1 MATPDERNAQV
12 TLECLKAKVDNLIR
26 QMETLTTNPTSTT
39 ALQRRI
45 SSVEKAWTAFEE
57 QYDRLRAIAGE
68 RRPQDQVQTEED
80 RTNYATVG
88 KGLVCRQWGFFGVF

>member
-1 MATPDERNAQV
+1 MATPDKRNARV
-12 TLECLKAKVDNLIR
+12 TLEHLKAKVDNLIG

-45 SSVEKAWTAFEE
+45 SSAEKAWTVFEE

-80 RTNYATVG
+80 RANFDTV
-88 KGLVCRQWGFFGVF
+88 

>member
-1 MATPDERNAQV
+1 MAINGERACLQPSSRGGFQPSGSDNMATPDKRNARV
-12 TLECLKAKVDNLIR
+12 TLERLKAKVDNLIG

-45 SSVEKAWTAFEE
+45 SSAEKAWTAFEE

-68 RRPQDQVQTEED
+68 R
-80 RTNYATVG
+80 
-88 KGLVCRQWGFFGVF
+88 